1 MQLDA
6 IKDRSLAE
14 QVAEQ
19 IEAMIINNKLKPGDK
34 LLNEKDLVS
43 QLNVGRG
50 TIREAIKILESG
62 NVVEIRRGRGT
73 FVCKNVGMI
82 GDPLGF
88 RFAQDKK
95 KLAEDL
101 SDIRCMLEPKIASLA
116 AECASDED
124 IQELQDICTEV
135 ETMIQNGQ
143 NYDQRDIDFHV
154 KLASLTGNTVMPQI
168 IPLIT
173 QGIYLYVNLTNHA
186 LAGTAAVTHQ
196 KVVDAIKQH
205 DSQKAYDA
213 MLEHMIENK
222 NNLKLLNK
230 NL

>member
-1 MQLDA
+1 MQLEA
-6 IKDRSLAE
+6 IKDCSLAE
-14 QVAEQ
+14 QAADK
-19 IEAMIINNKLKPGDK
+19 IENMIIDNKLKPGDK
-34 LLNEKDLVS
+34 LLNERELVS

-50 TIREAIKILESG
+50 TIREAIKILESR
-62 NVVEIRRGRGT
+62 NVVEIHRGRGT
-73 FVCKNVGMI
+73 FVCKHVGI
-82 GDPLGF
+82 VGDPLGF
-88 RFAQDKK
+88 RFAQDRK

-116 AECASDED
+116 AECASDKD

-135 ETMIQNGQ
+135 ENMIKSGQ
-143 NYDQRDIDFHV
+143 NYGQRDIDFHV

-173 QGIYLYVNLTNHA
+173 QGIYLYVDLTNHA

-196 KVVDAIKQH
+196 KVVDAVKQH

-213 MLEHMIENK
+213 MLEHMIENR
-222 NNLKLLNK
+222 NNLEILDK
-230 NL
+230 NI